1 MGIFLTILA
10 AILILVG
17 IAVTWKGKLVEEHRN
32 PYTRNVEE
40 VVTPIRWVGVIGLLG
55 GALVLFLSS
64 FTVIGAKEVGVNY
77 AFGKSKGTLT
87 SGWNWVTPWSSVEN
101 FDAALQP
108 LKLSGG
114 GDDNGDPIEVR
125 MNGNTIT
132 AKVEVSME
140 WQLDDTADITPLWR
154 EYRTFDKITENVV
167 RRRLSAAL
175 NTVFD
180 KYDPLASLKGDG
192 TTVPTSTLEKSV
204 VDEMARIM
212 PKGIRIHTLFIPK
225 VIYPDT
231 VQHQLN
237 QYIAAVND
245 TKIAQ
250 QQKLTAEQRRLANE
264 ELTKGG
270 AVLSPGVLYQN
281 CLDLVERLMKDGKA
295 LPAAFSCG
303 APPMVTVPVK

>member
-10 AILILVG
+10 AVLILVG
-17 IAVTWKGKLVEEHRN
+17 LAVVVKGKWTTQERIYTGKVVEVDYSIR
-32 PYTRNVEE
+32 PYGAG
-40 VVTPIRWVGVIGLLG
+40 VVLAGL
-55 GALVLFLSS
+55 LVLFLSS

-77 AFGKSKGTLT
+77 AFGKASGTLT
-87 SGWNWVTPWSSVEN
+87 SGWNWVAPWSSVEK

-114 GDDNGDPIEVR
+114 KDDNGDPIEVR

-132 AKVEVSME
+132 ANVEVSME
-140 WQLDDTADITPLWR
+140 WQLDDTADITPLWK

-204 VDEMARIM
+204 VEELDRIL
-212 PKGIRIHTLFIPK
+212 PKGVRIHSLFIPK

-231 VQHQLN
+231 VQAQLN

-270 AVLSPGVLYQN
+270 AILTPGVLYQN

-303 APPMVTVPVK
+303 APPTTVVPVK